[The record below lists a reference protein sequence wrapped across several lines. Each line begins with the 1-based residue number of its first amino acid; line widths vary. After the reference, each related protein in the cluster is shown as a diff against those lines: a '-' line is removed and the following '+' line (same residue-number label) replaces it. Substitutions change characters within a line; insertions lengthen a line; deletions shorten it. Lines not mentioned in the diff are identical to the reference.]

1 MKTKLEEKEIL
12 PKKKKKNQKT
22 LKADSQMLSNS
33 ADTRKLNR
41 NPRVEKAEVAPFP
54 PDHRTLLHSFGLGRF
69 TWHWK

>member
-12 PKKKKKNQKT
+12 QKKTQK

-41 NPRVEKAEVAPFP
+41 NPRVEKVEVAPFSP
-54 PDHRTLLHSFGLGRF
+54 NHRTLLHSFGLGRF